1 MGRNVV
7 EVGHGLRSRTTKIQP
22 VIMDPHPSDPSR
34 RLIFV
39 DTPGSDDTHIDDT
52 EILRR
57 IAAWLALSYVGLEL
71 ATFND

>member
-7 EVGHGLRSRTTKIQP
+7 EVSHKLRSCTAEIEP
-22 VIMDPHPSDPSR
+22 VIMDPHPNDPSR

-39 DTPGSDDTHIDDT
+39 DTPGFDDTYIDDA

-57 IAAWLALSYVGLEL
+57 IAAWLALS
-71 ATFND
+71 